1 MTLLDGKVAIVT
13 GAGRG
18 IGRGEALALARHGAR
33 VIVNDVGVAVD
44 GSGGDQKP
52 AEEVVAEIEAAG
64 GQALANFQD
73 ISTWDG
79 AESLVQQALDSWGQL
94 DIVVNNAGVL
104 RDRIIWNM
112 TEDDWDASIRV
123 HLKGTFCTTRH
134 AAAHWRAKAKAGE
147 PVYGRIINTASAAML
162 GNPGQANYSAAKGAI
177 ASFTLTVAVEMQRM
191 GITCN
196 AIRPSAMTRM
206 TKQFDGG
213 DGQADAPAG
222 KADEFDSRD
231 PMHAGEFVAYLA
243 SEAAGWISGQ
253 VFAVYGDTIHL
264 TKGWHTT
271 ASISKTGSAWT
282 TEELIAGVPKL
293 AGMSPVSMMEQLT
306 AG

>member
-1 MTLLDGKVAIVT
+1 MALLEGKVAIVT

-33 VIVNDVGVAVD
+33 VIVNDLGVAVD
-44 GSGGDQKP
+44 GSGGDQRP

-64 GQALANFQD
+64 GTALANFED
-73 ISTWDG
+73 ISSWDG
-79 AESLVQQALDSWGQL
+79 AERAIQQAIESWGQL

-112 TEDDWDASIRV
+112 TEDDWDAAIRV

-134 AAAHWRAKAKAGE
+134 AAAHWRAKHKAGE
-147 PVYGRIINTASAAML
+147 PVYGRIINTTSAAML

-206 TKQFDGG
+206 TQQFDGG
-213 DGQADAPAG
+213 DGPAEG
-222 KADEFDSRD
+222 QETKADEFNPRD

-253 VFAVYGDTIHL
+253 VFAVYGDTVHL

-271 ASISKTGSAWT
+271 TSIGKKGGAWT
-282 TEELIAGVPKL
+282 AEELVGAMPKL
-293 AGMSPVSMMEQLT
+293 AGMSPVSMMEQL
-306 AG
+306 GVG